1 MSARYL
7 PAVLRAALIAALL
20 PALSVAARAQDTRAA
35 PAPHADGPHRDGHG
49 RGALRAAP
57 VRNAPYSAQ
66 IVTERTQALADGNR
80 IATRRTTMTY
90 RDSAGRTRQEYRDD
104 RGDLVAVTIRDP
116 VAGATFVLHPRD
128 RTAVKLGGGR
138 RREDARAQA
147 ERPRG
152 DGDGDGGGDEVIVKR
167 VEDPSDAER
176 QRIGRDVRIRVSRA
190 LAESGGVPRDVQMQ
204 VAPLVNGALADIKWS
219 AKATTK
225 ELGTRD
231 IGGVRAEGRLRSYA
245 IPAGEI
251 GNRDPIVV
259 SDETWTAPD
268 LGVTVY
274 TKHSDPRS
282 GDFVFR
288 LDNLK
293 RDEPPAALFAV
304 PADYTLRDGG
314 DRRRERPGRSAA
326 ADGKAQ

>member
-1 MSARYL
+1 MTTRTV
-7 PAVLRAALIAALL
+7 PAALL
-20 PALSVAARAQDTRAA
+20 AALLAGLSVPALAQDTRADA
-35 PAPHADGPHRDGHG
+35 PYHDGH
-49 RGALRAAP
+49 RWAASRAAP
-57 VRNAPYSAQ
+57 VKNAPYSAQ
-66 IVTERTQALADGNR
+66 IVTERTQALADGNQ
-80 IATRRTTMTY
+80 IATRRTTMAY

-104 RGDLVAVTIRDP
+104 RDDLVTVTIHDP

-128 RTAVKLGGGR
+128 RTAVRLAGGR
-138 RREDARAQA
+138 RDDARAPA
-147 ERPRG
+147 ERQPRG
-152 DGDGDGGGDEVIVKR
+152 DGGEDVIVKR
-167 VEDPSDAER
+167 VDGLNEAER

-190 LAESGGVPRDVQMQ
+190 LAESGG
-204 VAPLVNGALADIKWS
+204 APLVHGLLPDLKWA

-231 IGGVRAEGRLRSYA
+231 IGGIKAEGRLRSYA

-251 GNRDPIVV
+251 GNRNAIVV

-268 LGVTVY
+268 LQVTVY

-288 LDNLK
+288 LENVK
-293 RDEPPAALFAV
+293 RDEPAAALFAV

-314 DRRRERPGRSAA
+314 ERWRERRGQGAA
-326 ADGKAQ
+326 GDGKAQ

>member
-1 MSARYL
+1 MSTRHL
-7 PAVLRAALIAALL
+7 SAVLRAPLLAALL
-20 PALSVAARAQDTRAA
+20 AAVVPALPIPALAQDTRAA
-35 PAPHADGPHRDGHG
+35 PAPRADAPYHDGH
-49 RGALRAAP
+49 RWGALRAAP

-66 IVTERTQALADGNR
+66 IVTERTQALADGNQ
-80 IATRRTTMTY
+80 IATRRTTMSY

-104 RGDLVAVTIRDP
+104 RGDLVTVTIHDP

-128 RTAVKLGGGR
+128 RTAVRLAGGGR
-138 RREDARAQA
+138 RDDARAPA
-147 ERPRG
+147 DRPPHG
-152 DGDGDGGGDEVIVKR
+152 DGEDVIVKR
-167 VEDPSDAER
+167 VEGLNDAER
-176 QRIGRDVRIRVSRA
+176 QRIQRDVRIRVSRA
-190 LAESGGVPRDVQMQ
+190 LAESGGTSRDVQMQ
-204 VAPLVNGALADIKWS
+204 VAPLVNGAFADIKWS

-251 GNRDPIVV
+251 GNRNPIVV

-268 LGVTVY
+268 LQVTVY

-288 LDNLK
+288 LENVK
-293 RDEPPAALFAV
+293 RDEPAAALFAV

-314 DRRRERPGRSAA
+314 DRWRERPGQGAA
-326 ADGKAQ
+326 GDGKAQ